1 MKSRIDSLQAVRA
14 FACLLIF
21 IHHCYIASS
30 AYLGVSIFMVLSG
43 FLMYISYRDR
53 YSAPLSPASSLR
65 FAAGKVKKL
74 YPLYIITML
83 PILAL
88 NLYMLYAHGA
98 GSVRELLTDLGL
110 SLILI
115 QAWFPGHAQA
125 FNGVAWYLSLSLFF
139 YFAFPYI
146 LYIMKKYRSPAAPY
160 IALAALICVG
170 IALGLMARPIS
181 AALYGG
187 DNADFLFW
195 YSYIS
200 PIFRLIDFAAGCNL
214 ACIYLARR
222 DKDAAATRTVAALEL
237 ICMALL
243 ILGIYLFK
251 RFANIPSLM
260 AYRTGL
266 VFLPF
271 CLVFIYLF
279 ALGTGTL
286 PRLLTNRVTVF
297 LGNISAAFFLIHQ
310 DVVRYLYMALDRLG
324 LGVAQCRPLL
334 FLIGGSAAL
343 ALSIAYDR
351 AEKAI
356 AKRKLTA

>member
-222 DKDAAATRTVAALEL
+222 DKDAATRTVAALEL

-243 ILGIYLFK
+243 ILGIYLFS

-279 ALGTGTL
+279 ALGAGTL